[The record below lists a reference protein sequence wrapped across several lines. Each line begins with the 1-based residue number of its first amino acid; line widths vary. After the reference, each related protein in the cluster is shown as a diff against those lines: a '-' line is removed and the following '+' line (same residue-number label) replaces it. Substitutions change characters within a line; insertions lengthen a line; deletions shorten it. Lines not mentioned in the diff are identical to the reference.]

1 MPPKSPLDTRPTS
14 LPFFTPDEWPVDLF
28 FFRKCF
34 VRLLERSKSNGEEVP
49 VAHFQKAIRR
59 LYRILGD
66 DHKAKTF
73 DATEYDPDG
82 SKTIGWT
89 EFCDCWKNNKVTI
102 RLSMAERTHLIF
114 DAAGSGQSS
123 LAKWTS
129 YFILLIIF
137 VSALSFIFATTD
149 LFRETPDTC
158 EECHGFADEPCLCEP
173 APMKFFATIE
183 MICIIVFTSEYVI
196 KLLTA
201 HAMRSE
207 LTRHNDLLELVCG
220 EFPIKAQT
228 GLGRTWNFLREPS
241 NVIDVLAILPYFVE
255 RHLSDMNFN
264 LTFLRLI
271 RLTRIFR
278 IVRLGKMSDAADML
292 VETIQRSAPSLYVL
306 GFCIVLG
313 IVVCSSIV
321 YFCESGVWN
330 RQLKVFERKDIFG
343 SEEATPFT
351 SIPATLWWTVV
362 TVTTVGYGDMY
373 PTSTLG
379 KITGSLTIVAGVI
392 AFAMPI
398 GVISSN
404 FGNVWDA
411 RAETAEKEEKERRK
425 EEEAIIEALGFIG
438 QERTALQLEVYDDD
452 GVDRSSPVSKP
463 QFLGQVSVDIAALDF
478 DNESPKQIIM
488 QLPLE
493 DNREKA
499 NVAVTGTLN
508 CVLNW
513 MPDSCLDKAEDGST
527 KLKSTVQN
535 PAPITINAPPP
546 PPEAS
551 IWDGVKLPQ
560 LVGQMSVQVQNATG
574 LLNLDTRLTGLAHP
588 FCRVTVYTHFS
599 GNESRSESRPRAS
612 QGDFLPTEVK
622 QPVIWNTTVIHDTLS
637 PEWNVTRVFD
647 FDWRDPEV
655 TKTKKKKK
663 GDGVQDMSSR
673 ASPEPKIEDESFA
686 LSFPA
691 DRVAL
696 LQAEAKKWKEAFEA
710 LHKEVKG
717 RPPSPIGPGS
727 KKVKATRKVQQIVE
741 KEGITSDGFDGQGCS
756 SAKAEVVTEVE
767 A

>member
-1 MPPKSPLDTRPTS
+1 MPPKSPLDTKPAR

-49 VAHFQKAIRR
+49 VAHFQKGIKR
-59 LYRILGD
+59 LFKILGD
-66 DHKAKTF
+66 EEKGRSF

-82 SKTIGWT
+82 SKTIGWS
-89 EFCDCWKNNKVTI
+89 EFCECWKNNKITI
-102 RLSMAERTHLIF
+102 KLSVRERIHLIF
-114 DAAGSGQSS
+114 DPVGSSQCS
-123 LAKWTS
+123 LAKWVS
-129 YFILLIIF
+129 YLILAIIF
-137 VSALSFIFATTD
+137 VSAISFVCGTMEAFK
-149 LFRETPDTC
+149 ETPKDC
-158 EECHGFADEPCLCEP
+158 NICRGDGHDVPIECLCEP
-173 APMKFFATIE
+173 KPMEFFKYIE
-183 MICIIVFTSEYVI
+183 MVCIIVFTSEYVI

-201 HAMRSE
+201 HAMRTE

-220 EFPIKAQT
+220 EFPIKAQS
-228 GLGRTWNFLREPS
+228 GMGRTWKFLREPS

-255 RHLSDMNFN
+255 RHLTEMNFN

-292 VETIQRSAPSLYVL
+292 VETLTRSAPSLYVL

-321 YFCESGVWN
+321 YFCESGDWD
-330 RQLKVFERKDIFG
+330 REQKAFIRKDIFG
-343 SEEATPFT
+343 DKETTPFT

-411 RAETAEKEEKERRK
+411 REESMEREEKERLK

-438 QERTALQLEVYDDD
+438 QERTAVILEVYDDD
-452 GVDRSSPVSKP
+452 GVEKLKSKP
-463 QFLGQVSVDIAALDF
+463 QFLGEVSIDISALNFSNDK
-478 DNESPKQIIM
+478 PGCVKM

-493 DNREKA
+493 DNKAKA
-499 NVAVTGTLN
+499 NVSVTG
-508 CVLNW
+508 VLYGQITW
-513 MPDSCLDKAEDGST
+513 MPDSCLDQADDGTSKPRNGVEPPT
-527 KLKSTVQN
+527 PFMIS
-535 PAPITINAPPP
+535 APPE
-546 PPEAS
+546 PPETS
-551 IWDGVKLPQ
+551 IWEGMHIPQ
-560 LVGQMSVQVQNATG
+560 LVGQFSVAVQNATG
-574 LLNLDTRLTGLAHP
+574 LLNLDSRLSGLAHP
-588 FCRVTVYTHFS
+588 FCRVTVYTHF
-599 GNESRSESRPRAS
+599 NEECRDPMRPRDS
-612 QGDFLPTEVK
+612 QGVFPPNEVK
-622 QPVIWNTTVIHDTLS
+622 QPVVWQTKTIHDTMD
-637 PEWNVTRVFD
+637 PVWQETKTFN
-647 FDWRDPEV
+647 FDWRDATGKP
-655 TKTKKKKK
+655 KKKKK
-663 GDGVQDMSSR
+663 KVDGEDLVQDAMDMS
-673 ASPEPKIEDESFA
+673 PDQKIEDVESFA

-691 DRVAL
+691 ERVAL

-717 RPPSPIGPGS
+717 VPPPPIGPGS
-727 KKVKATRKVQQIVE
+727 RRVKATRKVQQIVE
-741 KEGITSDGFDGQGCS
+741 KEERDGFDGQGCS
-756 SAKAEVVTEVE
+756 STN
-767 A
+767 